1 MRLAGKVS
9 IVTGAAS
16 GIGRATAELFAREGS
31 SVVVADIDDE
41 QGRETVSRIRND
53 AGEAHFV
60 ATDVTRDE
68 DVERLIGAAVDRYG
82 RLNVLHNNVGIAVG
96 GNVENTSPADWHR
109 VLNTNLASV
118 YRGCHFAI
126 PEMLKTGGG
135 SIVNTS
141 SVQGILGIPDWAA
154 YAAAKGGII
163 ALTKQVAVE
172 YATRN
177 IRVNC
182 VCPAGVRTPMAEKVL
197 AAAPDPEALLKEVT
211 DVYPMR
217 RLADPLEIAY
227 AVLFLASD
235 QSSFVT
241 GHSLVADGGFTVS

>member
-1 MRLAGKVS
+1 MRLAGKIAV
-9 IVTGAAS
+9 VTGAAS

-31 SVVVADIDDE
+31 SVVVADIDE
-41 QGRETVSRIRND
+41 KQGRETVWRIKKN
-53 AGEAHFV
+53 AGEALFV
-60 ATDVTRDE
+60 TTDVTRDE

-82 RLNVLHNNVGIAVG
+82 KLDILHNNVGIAVG
-96 GNVENTSPADWHR
+96 GNVVNTSPADWHR

-126 PEMLKTGGG
+126 PEMLGNGGG
-135 SIVNTS
+135 SIVNTA

-163 ALTKQVAVE
+163 ALTRQIAVE
-172 YATRN
+172 YAARN

-182 VCPAGVRTPMAEKVL
+182 VCPAGVRTAMAEKIL
-197 AAAPDPEALLKEVT
+197 ATSPDPEAEIRAVT
-211 DVYPMR
+211 DTYPMR
-217 RLADPLEIAY
+217 RLGRPEEIAY

-235 QSSFVT
+235 ESSFVT
-241 GHSLVADGGFTVS
+241 GHALVADAGFTVS

>member
-1 MRLAGKVS
+1 MRLAGKIAV
-9 IVTGAAS
+9 VTGAAS

-31 SVVVADIDDE
+31 SVVVADIDE
-41 QGRETVSRIRND
+41 NQGRETVWRIKKN
-53 AGEAHFV
+53 AGEALFV
-60 ATDVTRDE
+60 TTDVTRDE

-82 RLNVLHNNVGIAVG
+82 KLDILHNNVGIAVG
-96 GNVENTSPADWHR
+96 GNVVNTSPADWHR

-126 PEMLKTGGG
+126 PEMLGNGGG
-135 SIVNTS
+135 SIVNTA

-163 ALTKQVAVE
+163 ALTRQIAVE
-172 YATRN
+172 YAARN

-182 VCPAGVRTPMAEKVL
+182 VCPAGVRTAMAEKIL
-197 AAAPDPEALLKEVT
+197 ATSPDPEAEIRAVT
-211 DVYPMR
+211 DTYPMR
-217 RLADPLEIAY
+217 RLGRPEEIAY

-235 QSSFVT
+235 ESSFVT
-241 GHSLVADGGFTVS
+241 GHALVADAGFTVS

>member
-1 MRLAGKVS
+1 MRLDGKVS

-16 GIGRATAELFAREGS
+16 GIGRATAEVFAREGS
-31 SVVVADIDDE
+31 SVVVADIDEE
-41 QGRETVSRIRND
+41 QGRETVWRVKKD

-60 ATDVTRDE
+60 AVDVTQDE

-82 RLNVLHNNVGIAVG
+82 RLDVLHNNVGIAVG

-182 VCPAGVRTPMAEKVL
+182 VCPAGVRTAMAEKVL

-217 RLADPLEIAY
+217 RLADPVEIAY

-235 QSSFVT
+235 ESSFVT

>member
-1 MRLAGKVS
+1 M
-9 IVTGAAS
+9 
-16 GIGRATAELFAREGS
+16 
-31 SVVVADIDDE
+31 
-41 QGRETVSRIRND
+41 
-53 AGEAHFV
+53 
-60 ATDVTRDE
+60 
-68 DVERLIGAAVDRYG
+68 
-82 RLNVLHNNVGIAVG
+82 GIAVG
-96 GNVENTSPADWHR
+96 GNVVNTPPADWHR

-141 SVQGILGIPDWAA
+141 SVQGMLGIPDWAA

-163 ALTKQVAVE
+163 ALTKQIAVE
-172 YATRN
+172 YATRD

-182 VCPAGVRTPMAEKVL
+182 VCPAGVRTAMAEKVI
-197 AAAPDPEALLKEVT
+197 AAAPDPDALLKEVT
-211 DVYPMR
+211 EAYPMR
-217 RLADPLEIAY
+217 RLASPDEIAY

-235 QSSFVT
+235 ESSFVT

>member
-9 IVTGAAS
+9 IVTGAAN
-16 GIGRATAELFAREGS
+16 GIGRATAELFAREGA
-31 SVVVADIDDE
+31 SVVVADIDE
-41 QGRETVSRIRND
+41 QQGRDTVWRIKKD
-53 AGEAHFV
+53 TGEAHFV

-68 DVERLIGAAVDRYG
+68 DVERLIATAVDRYG
-82 RLNVLHNNVGIAVG
+82 QLDVLHNNVGIAIG
-96 GNVENTSPADWHR
+96 GNVVNTSPADWQR

-135 SIVNTS
+135 SIVNTA
-141 SVQGILGIPDWAA
+141 SVQGILGLPDWAA

-163 ALTKQVAVE
+163 ALTRQIAVE

-182 VCPAGVRTPMAEKVL
+182 VCPAGVRTAMAEKIL
-197 AAAPDPEALLKEVT
+197 AASPDPEALLKEVT

-217 RLADPLEIAY
+217 RLADPAEIAY

-235 QSSFVT
+235 ESSFVT